1 MRLFDILKIKMPE
14 LKPDFCK
21 IHLACWNG
29 RDDPLDIF
37 LEGNFPAWQNWQ
49 SNRNY
54 ERPFVVSL
62 IKMDGE
68 SQWLFAGVYST
79 HGCSSV
85 DAQQD
90 RPWDKST
97 GYSPTA
103 ESQPIKPAFRYD
115 TKTLPEFA
123 ELTGRLI
130 VEFARPG
137 RQSYLKAEN
146 WAERL
151 KVNELRPRPLEV
163 EEFPGFSRVLL
174 PKKKLDLIVREE
186 ITSWKSA
193 LASVGGVYL
202 ITDTKSGGITSAAP
216 MARAESGDGGRRI
229 QRRDTDSIKSCRHS

>member
-97 GYSPTA
+97 
-103 ESQPIKPAFRYD
+103 
-115 TKTLPEFA
+115 LPEFA

-202 ITDTKSGGITSAAP
+202 ITDTKSGVITSAAP